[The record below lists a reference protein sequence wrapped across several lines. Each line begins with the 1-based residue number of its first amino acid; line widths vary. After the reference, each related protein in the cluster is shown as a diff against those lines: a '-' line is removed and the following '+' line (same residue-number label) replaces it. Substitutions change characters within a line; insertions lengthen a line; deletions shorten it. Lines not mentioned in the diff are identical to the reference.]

1 MEKKTWRGMND
12 LELSF
17 SCSGCRLWFEERY
30 YSMIQD
36 KITSKT
42 ITVYKVFI
50 GGCCIDLTLRCRCF
64 YIFSNTCGSVQ
75 SLTKQTNSDFLA
87 VIREFRSSW
96 PSGPGKWHLSIAH
109 SNNPVIQ
116 AWEPASEV
124 TFSFTAHRQGTTVES
139 SFANV
144 GLSHLAHHACL
155 LLHVATPWV
164 AKRNRSEHREVPSSN
179 ADFIFSHTPERSKHT
194 DTVQ

>member
-1 MEKKTWRGMND
+1 MND

-155 LLHVATPWV
+155 LLQTPVALQ
-164 AKRNRSEHREVPSSN
+164 SN
-179 ADFIFSHTPERSKHT
+179 FFKAPTANSRRVQIHESHSAQAIDPRRLF
-194 DTVQ
+194 